1 MPRVEVV
8 RVPVSAPGDVLGL
21 ADLLD
26 SAELRAEDIVAI
38 LGKTEGNGGVNDF
51 TRGYATFACEVL
63 LAERLGI
70 PRDEVGQ
77 RVALI
82 MSGGTEG
89 VMSPHLTIFAR
100 REVDGPAP
108 SDQPANST
116 EPPQKHLAIGVAATR
131 DFLPEEIGRAAMIDE
146 TAAGVR
152 EAMRQAGIDDPA
164 DVHFVQIKCPLLT
177 SERIQEA
184 HQRGQSIATED
195 TYKSMG
201 YSRGAS
207 ALGVAVALDEVARD
221 QISDDA
227 ILHDWSLYSAVAST
241 SAGVELVNNEIIVLG
256 MSAASA
262 SDLVIGHGVMRDAI
276 DGAGVREA
284 LRSAGIGVGAVVT
297 PEDTERIVNVL
308 AKAEADPSGRVRG
321 RRHTMLNDT
330 DISSTRHARAAVNA
344 VIASIVGDPMV
355 YVSGG
360 AEHQGP
366 AGGGP
371 VAVIAR
377 SEQAGS
383 TRWLT

>member
-1 MPRVEVV
+1 M
-8 RVPVSAPGDVLGL
+8 SGPGDVSRL

-26 SAELRAEDIVAI
+26 AGELRAEDIVAI

-63 LAERLGI
+63 LAERLQI
-70 PRDEVGQ
+70 PREEIGR
-77 RVALI
+77 RVALV

-89 VMSPHLTIFAR
+89 VMSPHLTVFAR
-100 REVDGPAP
+100 REVDVEPMAVTESDAP
-108 SDQPANST
+108 
-116 EPPQKHLAIGVAATR
+116 EKRLVIGVAATR

-146 TAAGVR
+146 TAEGVR
-152 EAMRQAGIDDPA
+152 EAMRQAGIDDRA

-177 SERIQEA
+177 SERIQDA
-184 HQRGQSIATED
+184 IQRGETVVTED

-207 ALGVAVALDEVARD
+207 ALGVAVALGEVDRD
-221 QISDDA
+221 PIGDGTV
-227 ILHDWSLYSAVAST
+227 LHDWSLYSAVAST
-241 SAGVELVNNEIIVLG
+241 SAGVELLNNEIIVLG
-256 MSAASA
+256 MSTASA
-262 SDLVIGHGVMRDAI
+262 SDYVIGHSVMRDAI

-297 PEDTERIVNVL
+297 PEDTERIVQVL
-308 AKAEADPSGRVRG
+308 AKAEADPTGRVRG
-321 RRHTMLNDT
+321 RRHTMLTDT
-330 DISSTRHARAAVNA
+330 DVSSTRHARAVVNA

-377 SEQAGS
+377 AS
-383 TRWLT
+383 